1 MSQRIRRQL
10 RRARRQAGMTL
21 LEIMIVLV
29 ILALVVGLVL
39 VPNLTSTQAEAEVK
53 ITRTYLEE
61 IVEKHFPM
69 WGLKDENRGKQ
80 CPETPDSLAKAIG
93 KPLQDAWGRPIE
105 FLCGPSLPAFAQA
118 AGKRAAAHS
127 YGADGQANNGDD
139 LWYPKQN

>member
-1 MSQRIRRQL
+1 MSQRIVRKVL

-21 LEIMIVLV
+21 LEIMIVLA

-39 VPNLTSTQAEAEVK
+39 VPNLTSTQEDAEIR
-53 ITRTYLEE
+53 ITKTYLEE

-80 CPETPDSLAKAIG
+80 CPESADALAKTIG
-93 KPLQDAWGRPIE
+93 KPLQDAWGHPIE
-105 FLCGPSLPAFAQA
+105 FLCGTNLPASAQA

-127 YGADGQANNGDD
+127 AGKDGQMGSGDD
-139 LWYPKQN
+139 LWYPKQ